1 MNKMA
6 GEVRISMNMM
16 ATVGA
21 STWAVSSL
29 PVSRL
34 EVDKIGVAMTC
45 NVRG

>member
-1 MNKMA
+1 
-6 GEVRISMNMM
+6 MNMM